1 MIARSANLDGIQISR
16 KAFEL
21 LYPQNFLDY
30 IKASAKE
37 FEVDDYLMFALIR
50 TESFFEPAIQSH
62 AGAIGLTQLMEA
74 TASDC
79 AKRLKVQNYNL
90 LDPATNIRFGTY
102 YYSHMKKRLDDSGV
116 LALFAY
122 NAGITVVRRWIR
134 SSKIELNSQGQL
146 WSDMFLETLP
156 FAETRDYGRRV
167 VSAAAMYAWLYD
179 GKNPCDIVNEL
190 M

>member
-1 MIARSANLDGIQISR
+1 
-16 KAFEL
+16 
-21 LYPQNFLDY
+21 
-30 IKASAKE
+30 
-37 FEVDDYLMFALIR
+37 
-50 TESFFEPAIQSH
+50 
-62 AGAIGLTQLMEA
+62 
-74 TASDC
+74 
-79 AKRLKVQNYNL
+79 
-90 LDPATNIRFGTY
+90 
-102 YYSHMKKRLDDSGV
+102 MKKRLDDSGI

-167 VSAAAMYAWLYD
+167 VSAAAMYAWLYG